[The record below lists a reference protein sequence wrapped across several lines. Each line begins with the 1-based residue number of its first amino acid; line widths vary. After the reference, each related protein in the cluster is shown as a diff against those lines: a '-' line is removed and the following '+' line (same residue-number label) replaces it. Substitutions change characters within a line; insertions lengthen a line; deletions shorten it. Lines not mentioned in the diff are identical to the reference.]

1 MEKIHT
7 KSAPEAIGP
16 YSQGIKAGDFLF
28 ISGQTGVEPNTG
40 KVVPGGVE
48 EQADQVCKNLLA
60 IIEAAGATPEKIVKT
75 TCFLADMKDFAAFNA
90 VYKQY
95 ITSAPARS
103 CVAVKELP
111 LSLRCEIE
119 AIVYLK

>member
-1 MEKIHT
+1 MEKMHT
-7 KSAPEAIGP
+7 KNAPEAIGP

-28 ISGQTGVEPNTG
+28 ISGQTGVDPNTG

-60 IIEAAGATPEKIVKT
+60 IIEAAGATSEKIVKT
-75 TCFLADMKDFAAFNA
+75 TCFLADMKDFAVFNS